1 MAKASGGTRKVRPAS
16 GSVEYNRGVFDYET
30 SMTDVVKVESY
41 FSEKSGGYLLAMDG
55 HNFDAI
61 EREAFRRLADN
72 GFLVVATPE
81 GGKTFISGINDKG
94 KATYSDG
101 LAMGNV
107 FELKSPSPQSNAS
120 DHLDN
125 SIKKALNHA
134 RSKNAQVPVIYDR
147 NGIYHR
153 DYIER
158 GLADYESK
166 FSYEFK
172 AILVIDKNGRVWEHQ
187 HNK

>member
-1 MAKASGGTRKVRPAS
+1 MAKASGGTRKVRPTS
-16 GSVEYNRGVFDYET
+16 GSVEHNRGVFDYET
-30 SMTDVVKVESY
+30 SMPDVVKVDSY
-41 FSEKSGGYLLAMDG
+41 FSEKSGGYLLAMNN

-61 EREAFRRLADN
+61 EKEAFKHLADN
-72 GFLVVATPE
+72 GFMIVATPE
-81 GGKTFISGINDKG
+81 GGKTFISNNNDRG
-94 KATYSDG
+94 KATYADG
-101 LAMGNV
+101 LVMGDV
-107 FELKSPSPQSNAS
+107 FELKSPSPQSNATNS
-120 DHLDN
+120 LDN

-153 DYIER
+153 DNIER
-158 GLADYESK
+158 GLSDYEKK

>member
-1 MAKASGGTRKVRPAS
+1 MAKASGDTRTVRPTS
-16 GSVEYNRGVFDYET
+16 GSIEHNRSVFGYET
-30 SMTDVVKVESY
+30 SMPDVVKTESY
-41 FSEKSGGYLLAMDG
+41 FSEKSGGYLLQMKGHTVDEVEHEAMK
-55 HNFDAI
+55 H
-61 EREAFRRLADN
+61 LADA
-72 GFLVVATPE
+72 GFAIVATPE
-81 GGKTFISGINDKG
+81 GGKSFISNINDKG
-94 KATYSDG
+94 KATYADG

-134 RSKNAQVPVIYDR
+134 RSKNAQIPVIYDR

-153 DYIER
+153 DNIER
-158 GLADYESK
+158 GLSDYESK
-166 FSYEFK
+166 SEVRFK
-172 AILVIDKNGRVWEHQ
+172 AILVIDKNGKVWEHQ